1 VYDFRA
7 IIVYVVFEF
16 ERVKPDSKK
25 ADRIIE
31 EITEACETMS
41 IAFDANNCWVD
52 DCKGDD

>member
-1 VYDFRA
+1 MK
-7 IIVYVVFEF
+7 VYVVFEF

-31 EITEACETMS
+31 EITEACETMC